1 MGVMFCLPGM
11 YRNPILACDED
22 FFLEKLQW
30 QQDFG
35 LFIKYRELN
44 FSPTKGK
51 HPRRGSALHSGTGT
65 SHAPTK
71 CLALAE
77 CMVCNLR

>member
-44 FSPTKGK
+44 FSLQKESTRDVALPCTAA
-51 HPRRGSALHSGTGT
+51 RGPAMLLQSAWRWRSVWCAT
-65 SHAPTK
+65 
-71 CLALAE
+71 
-77 CMVCNLR
+77 